1 MAGTAQSGY
10 LSLVIAD
17 PVRDVELLARARS
30 EAFALLKADGA
41 LKSEENRRIAEV
53 LERAPPF
60 PRIVL

>member
-1 MAGTAQSGY
+1 
-10 LSLVIAD
+10 VIAD